1 SDLVVVIGTEAAD
14 NFVVTAEGVQGAGL
28 NVSFVG
34 VERLEVDG
42 LEGDDHFFI
51 LSTSPRLVT
60 TIIGGEGND
69 TFDVGGDVTQE
80 IVALEVEGKSGFINH
95 SVASADP
102 AYNGIFAEGIKLNL
116 ASANTGAFL
125 VDDGDGV
132 VLTEGQD
139 GSYRLS
145 VNVARPSDHTVAY
158 VTVSAALA
166 SFKDARN
173 GGRSVQVSLTGNND
187 DFHDALVVTF

>member
-69 TFDVGGDVTQE
+69 TFDVGGDVTSD

-102 AYNGIFAEGIKLNL
+102 AYNGIFAEGIKLNV
-116 ASANTGAFL
+116 AAANTGAFL

-132 VLTEGQD
+132 VLTEGSPD
-139 GSYRLS
+139 GHYTLS
-145 VNVARPSDHTVAY
+145 VNVPRPADATFAY

-166 SFKDARN
+166 SFKDAR
-173 GGRSVQVSLTGNND
+173 
-187 DFHDALVVTF
+187 